1 MTEINHGAESAA
13 RNGAGLGLHPAS
25 RSRPFLRCSL
35 RLAALVAA
43 CAAGEPGSVMAQI
56 GFPADPFCGM
66 AYVKGGMR
74 QSPDGVKPA
83 GSPEY
88 DVKAALLYR
97 CLELVQWPSGAT
109 PAGEP
114 TITVGLLGKN
124 PFGKSL
130 NNLVGKTISG
140 RRLVVRNLR
149 RATEAESCQLLFVA
163 SSETKRTSKILKNVA
178 SFPVLTVGESPGFG
192 EQGGMINLLLVGK
205 NIRLEINLAAVEQ
218 ARIVMDPK
226 LITMSSTGSGAGPG
240 SE

>member
-1 MTEINHGAESAA
+1 MTQMNHGAGLVA
-13 RNGAGLGLHPAS
+13 RNGAGLGLHPAW
-25 RSRPFLRCSL
+25 RRRPFLRGSL
-35 RLAALVAA
+35 RLVALVAV

-56 GFPADPFCGM
+56 GFPVDPFCGM

-74 QSPDGVKPA
+74 PTADGVKPS
-83 GSPEY
+83 GSLEY

-130 NNLVGKTISG
+130 NHLAGKTISG
-140 RRLVVRNLR
+140 RRLVVKNFK

-163 SSETKRTSKILKNVA
+163 SSETKRMSKILKNVA

-205 NIRLEINLAAVEQ
+205 NIRLEINPAAVEQ

-226 LITMSSTGSGAGPG
+226 LISMSSTGPGAGPG